1 MFGGASICT
10 TNIFAAG
17 RSAFTF
23 PRIASMFARSE
34 SVSSPRSPSLAP
46 VSSTNT
52 STGLRSNQSIRRSA
66 PAEVSP
72 DNPAFTTLKGKPAES
87 IRCCSTAGHACSG
100 SIPAPAVRLVPSI
113 RIVRRTAAG
122 AAELPDPR
130 ADVLCDV
137 VVDDPPWSHATLNP
151 QTRVPVSMLVAHDV
165 TQTYQSGPRTLTVLD
180 GVSFEIPAG
189 AFVAIVGPSGS
200 GKTTLLG
207 LLAGLDTPSRGR
219 VVLDGVNL
227 NDLSED
233 ARAKLRGEKVGFVFQ
248 NFQLIPT
255 LSALENVS
263 IPLDLRGDPHAMSRS
278 RELLDRVGLA
288 DRATH
293 LPAQLSGGE
302 QQRVAVARAF
312 ANRPRILFADEPTG
326 NLDGATGAR
335 IIELIEELNR
345 ESGST
350 VILVTHDVSLADR
363 TDRIIRL
370 ADGRVVA
377 DTIRPARAPLAIG

>member
-1 MFGGASICT
+1 
-10 TNIFAAG
+10 
-17 RSAFTF
+17 
-23 PRIASMFARSE
+23 
-34 SVSSPRSPSLAP
+34 
-46 VSSTNT
+46 
-52 STGLRSNQSIRRSA
+52 
-66 PAEVSP
+66 
-72 DNPAFTTLKGKPAES
+72 
-87 IRCCSTAGHACSG
+87 
-100 SIPAPAVRLVPSI
+100 
-113 RIVRRTAAG
+113 
-122 AAELPDPR
+122 
-130 ADVLCDV
+130 
-137 VVDDPPWSHATLNP
+137 
-151 QTRVPVSMLVAHDV
+151 MLVAHDV
-165 TQTYQSGPRTLTVLD
+165 TQTYQSGARTLTVLD

-263 IPLDLRGDPHAMSRS
+263 IPLDLRGDPHAMARS

-350 VILVTHDVSLADR
+350 VILVTHDASLADR

-377 DTIRPARAPLAIG
+377 DTIRPARAPLAVG